1 MIICGLKGYGD
12 FMRILIFTASTGGG
26 HKRTAA
32 AMKEYFNQTAP
43 EHEVR
48 ITDGIKLTG
57 KFFDNFVCGG
67 YSLLVKKT
75 PSLFGALYRS
85 SDKKSPVNNI
95 CNGANK
101 SKGKC
106 LLPEIEEFKPDVIV
120 SCHAFITTML
130 GDLKTKGKI
139 TVPVVSLITDFAPH
153 FTYIAEG
160 IDHYV
165 VASEKMVATFKTKY
179 GIDSSRVHPFGIPVY
194 SRFREEV
201 DRAEVE
207 DKLGLSHDKKTILF
221 MAGSFGVKDV
231 LNIYKD
237 TVSKAKGCQFAVI
250 TGNNKKLYDKFDA
263 IKSEDTVLKMFV
275 DNVEDYMHC
284 ADLIITKPG
293 GLTVSESIQCAL
305 PMAIYSAYPGQ
316 ESDNA
321 EYLVNSGAAMMLG
334 KNPGETIA
342 SLIKFSGKLQSMSD
356 NCRRICRG
364 NSSQQMLDLL
374 CELAGENK

>member
-1 MIICGLKGYGD
+1 
-12 FMRILIFTASTGGG
+12 
-26 HKRTAA
+26 
-32 AMKEYFNQTAP
+32 
-43 EHEVR
+43 
-48 ITDGIKLTG
+48 
-57 KFFDNFVCGG
+57 
-67 YSLLVKKT
+67 
-75 PSLFGALYRS
+75 
-85 SDKKSPVNNI
+85 
-95 CNGANK
+95 
-101 SKGKC
+101 
-106 LLPEIEEFKPDVIV
+106 
-120 SCHAFITTML
+120 
-130 GDLKTKGKI
+130 
-139 TVPVVSLITDFAPH
+139 
-153 FTYIAEG
+153 
-160 IDHYV
+160 
-165 VASEKMVATFKTKY
+165 MVATFKTKY

-231 LNIYKD
+231 LDIYKD
-237 TVSKAKGCQFAVI
+237 TVSKTTGCQFAVI

-293 GLTVSESIQCAL
+293 G
-305 PMAIYSAYPGQ
+305 
-316 ESDNA
+316 
-321 EYLVNSGAAMMLG
+321 